1 MLNPKLKLVILFRN
15 GIAMHANVVVEDLR
29 AYIFLIL
36 TFSDKSDMFLAVI
49 ESLKDN
55 ESLQED
61 CQCRLNEVGAVK
73 TTEELVSVYFNA
85 YILCGTYAPSLI
97 FSWVSLHVVQSWIF
111 IKDIYCHEPDVV
123 GKLMGQL
130 PWTLLI
136 EQIIM
141 QKCLCYYT

>member
-15 GIAMHANVVVEDLR
+15 GIAMHANVVVEDLH

-61 CQCRLNEVGAVK
+61 CQCRLYEVGAVK
-73 TTEELVSVYFNA
+73 TTEELVSVYFSA
-85 YILCGTYAPSLI
+85 YILCCTYAPSLI
-97 FSWVSLHVVQSWIF
+97 ISWGVPACCAELDHRNKQNIA
-111 IKDIYCHEPDVV
+111 
-123 GKLMGQL
+123 
-130 PWTLLI
+130 LI
-136 EQIIM
+136 RG
-141 QKCLCYYT
+141 

>member
-1 MLNPKLKLVILFRN
+1 MFNPKVKLVILFRN
-15 GIAMHANVVVEDLR
+15 AMHANVVVEDLH

-61 CQCRLNEVGAVK
+61 CQCRLYEVGAVK
-73 TTEELVSVYFNA
+73 TTEELVSVYFSA
-85 YILCGTYAPSLI
+85 YILCGTYSPSLI
-97 FSWVSLHVVQSWIF
+97 FSWGVPACCTELDFHQN
-111 IKDIYCHEPDVV
+111 IYCHEPDVV

-130 PWTLLI
+130 P
-136 EQIIM
+136 
-141 QKCLCYYT
+141 